1 MINYMNNI
9 YIILIYDRYINY
21 YYYKNFKNYIRY

>member
-1 MINYMNNI
+1 MNNI

-21 YYYKNFKNYIRY
+21 YYYKNFKKYILDINI